1 MKQIKLKG
9 KAIFDGHHF
18 WGPDKVLILDEN
30 GVVEGISDEKQAGT
44 DVIFHDG
51 ILLPGFINTHCHLE
65 LSHMKNVIPEKTGLP
80 TFLTTVMK
88 QRNTN
93 ADLQETA
100 MEQAAAAMWSAG
112 ISAVGDISNGP
123 ATISQKK
130 NSQLY
135 FHTFVECMGVAD
147 AGAESRYQYSM
158 DVLHQFETLNG
169 PMHNSSIV
177 PHAPYSV
184 SKTLFDKIANTPD
197 NTPFSI
203 HNQETSAENELYAT
217 KTGSFLDFYNTFGMD
232 ASGFQ
237 PTGTGSLEAYLP
249 YFHLQKIILVHN
261 TFSTATDVRFAE
273 QQSSDVWWCLCPLA
287 NLYIENR
294 LPDINLLREMNCK
307 ISIGTDSLASNH
319 QLSVWEEIK
328 TIRQHFPEIPLEELL
343 QWGTSNGAIALG
355 IANKYGSFQ
364 PGAQPG
370 VVLIHNDQASRL
382 I

>member
-9 KAIFDGHHF
+9 KAIFDGHRF
-18 WGPDKVLILDEN
+18 LGPDKVLILDEN
-30 GVVEGISDEKQAGT
+30 GVVTGISDDQQAGE

-51 ILLPGFINTHCHLE
+51 ILIPGFVNTHCHLE

-93 ADLQETA
+93 ADQQETA
-100 MEQAAAAMWSAG
+100 MEQAAEAMWNAG
-112 ISAVGDISNGP
+112 ISAIGDISNGP
-123 ATISQKK
+123 ATIAHKK
-130 NSQLY
+130 NSKIY

-158 DVLHQFETLNG
+158 DVLRQFETLNG
-169 PMHNSSIV
+169 AMHSSSIV

-203 HNQETSAENELYAT
+203 HNQETAAENELYAT
-217 KTGSFLDFYNTFGMD
+217 KTGGFLDFYNTFGMD

-249 YFHLQKIILVHN
+249 YFHLHKIILVHN
-261 TFSTATDVRFAE
+261 TFSTATDVQFAR
-273 QQSSDVWWCLCPLA
+273 QQSANIWWCLCPQA
-287 NLYIENR
+287 NLYIENK
-294 LPDINLLREMNCK
+294 LPDINLLREMNCQ

-328 TIRQHFPEIPLEELL
+328 TIRRHFPEIPLEELL
-343 QWGTSNGAIALG
+343 QWGTSNGAEALG
-355 IANKYGSFQ
+355 IAGTYGSFQ
-364 PGAQPG
+364 PGARPG
-370 VVLIHNDQASRL
+370 VVLIHNDMISRL